1 MAGTPLSASSEIR
14 ARWYL
19 QVEKYQKSVT
29 EVCEI
34 FGVSRKTYYKWY
46 ALDHQLVRRN
56 SVRRKL
62 HPHAKITPRFR
73 VLIVEAKEKY
83 NYGPKKMA
91 LFLKQRYKLSV
102 AANAVYKF
110 YKKKKLIRKPQ
121 KKQVWYTPLK
131 QPYRAKKLGENV
143 QLDVKYVP
151 GPERTWRY
159 QYRFID
165 TVTNLQFAFD
175 AESRDSLTTITMLR
189 QAQRYFPFSIRGI
202 QTDNGGEF
210 RGSFHL
216 HLIAVGITHRYIPKR
231 SAPWNGKVER
241 ANRSVDD
248 EYYLNYGRP
257 WATITAYTNWYNYER
272 PHLGKGMEGQTPFQ
286 KYLSLAK
293 MKKCYP

>member
-1 MAGTPLSASSEIR
+1 MAGTPLSAPAEMR

-19 QVEKYQKSVT
+19 QAEKYGKTVG
-29 EVCEI
+29 EVCSI

-46 ALDHQLVRRN
+46 GLDHQLVHRN

-62 HPHAKITPRFR
+62 HPHTKLTPRFR
-73 VLIVEAKEKY
+73 VIVVEAKEQY
-83 NYGPKKMA
+83 NYGPAKMA
-91 LFLKQRYKLSV
+91 VFLKDHYHLTISSHTL
-102 AANAVYKF
+102 YKF
-110 YKKKKLIRKPQ
+110 FKRKHLIRKPQ

-131 QPYRAKKLGENV
+131 QPYRAVKPGENV

-151 GPERTWRY
+151 GPERSWQY

-165 TVTNLQFAFD
+165 TVTNLQYAFD
-175 AESRDSLTTITMLR
+175 AESKDSLTTVMMFK
-189 QAQRYFPFSIRGI
+189 QAQRFLPFPITGI

-216 HLIAVGITHRYIPKR
+216 YLIANKITHRYIPKR

-241 ANRSVDD
+241 ANRSIDD

-257 WATITAYTNWYNYER
+257 WTTIAAYTHWYNHER
-272 PHLGKGMEGQTPFQ
+272 PHLGKGMNGQTPFQ
-286 KYLSLAK
+286 KYLSLAEQ
-293 MKKCYP
+293 KCHP